1 MFVVYCFIE
10 TNDLQISKT
19 SEMILL
25 KIFFTKI
32 SRKYLHIIVVLG
44 LGFLYK
50 TVLGVDPFF

>member
-1 MFVVYCFIE
+1 MFVVDCFIE